1 MKTIKKIFISAL
13 AIISFISCDKGGEEV
28 IFDGNNGQTL
38 ISFRKTVE
46 DLPIVIDDEGSVE
59 IILDVTTRSSSDR
72 TFEVEI
78 LSDESTAN
86 PDSYS
91 FNSTV
96 TIPANEYNAIL
107 TINGV
112 DNDVEIT
119 PETLVLRI
127 IEQDS
132 FITTSNNNTT
142 TVNVFQICPV
152 EDTLF
157 VGNYLIEQITPFI
170 AGPTLSSGTV
180 VELIVEEGSTPARKF
195 NTLNYPNFCSVNNP
209 FTLNLVCNEVVVPR
223 QEGNC
228 SCDGNYFF
236 DVASVNA
243 VYDLNDDSEFLMTF
257 TDDSDSDCGSPVQTT
272 YRFTKQ

>member
-1 MKTIKKIFISAL
+1 MKTIKYIFIVVL
-13 AIISFISCDKGGEEV
+13 TITFISCDKGGEEV
-28 IFDGNNGQTL
+28 FFDGDNGQTL
-38 ISFRKTVE
+38 ISFRNTTE

-59 IILDVTTRSSSDR
+59 IIFDVTTRSSSDR
-72 TFEVEI
+72 TFEIEI
-78 LSDESTAN
+78 VSDESTAN

-91 FNSTV
+91 FNSTI
-96 TIPANEYNAIL
+96 TIPANEYNASL

-112 DNDVEIT
+112 DNDVDIS

-127 IEQDS
+127 VEQDS

-152 EDTLF
+152 DDTLF
-157 VGNYLIEQITPFI
+157 VGNYLIEQISPFI
-170 AGPTLSSGTV
+170 DGPTLSSGTV
-180 VELIVEEGSTPARKF
+180 VALTVVDGATPARVF
-195 NTLNYPNFCSVNNP
+195 DTFNYPNFCSTNNP

-228 SCDGNYFF
+228 SCNGDYFF